1 MRSSPETAIIEQP
14 TAATKLP
21 SATSTT
27 TPSSDAIDAAVSTQQ
42 PAATPATSS
51 DASDIAVASQ
61 QPAATPATSSDAS
74 DTAVASQQP
83 AATTTTN
90 SDAANTAVA
99 SQQPAA
105 TTTANSDAANTAVAS
120 QQPVDSTAK
129 ASDKVDS
136 VQDVTDFT
144 QTLMKDTCHADRK
157 RLKCTM
163 YCFFL
168 AVVVIMDGRR
178 DGALWDD
185 IYDMYR
191 MLCAYNHF
199 SPCGKRA
206 LERFVKFATR
216 KLPPADSNAEANG
229 DAANMEENEK
239 DKRFI
244 SCKLTR
250 LAAQIVDAISKQA
263 CKGILDEGE
272 QVLEA
277 LHKMFPD
284 ADFQRVV
291 LVDGSH
297 NHLADGASEESQSQ
311 DDAEPNEAKGL
322 SGTCSRKL
330 HIANDLVSR
339 GVIAFKLTA
348 GTFSEKA
355 VLKQWILEG
364 VIKPGDLLIC
374 DAGYF
379 STEVIELLKQYGV
392 FFVIKGKGNL
402 NPEVLAYVHYHTH
415 KTAIPSHLL
424 PPRLAASGAIEI
436 SDWLTC
442 DDQPLAEWDI
452 QKGGNKTYKELVCGP
467 EEIIDANVRMKGVT
481 MRMVQIYNPTKDR
494 SGKDESP
501 YVYIST
507 NLPAQSSSP
516 MAIWALSRV
525 RWGVELFFKGLKY
538 FCFMNGW
545 DTDRIGRADF
555 FIMMALAAFQL
566 KVLYAQAV
574 QAKTKKTL
582 SMLSSCKVHR
592 INILSYI
599 GLPHPFYGIGRS

>member
-1 MRSSPETAIIEQP
+1 
-14 TAATKLP
+14 
-21 SATSTT
+21 
-27 TPSSDAIDAAVSTQQ
+27 
-42 PAATPATSS
+42 
-51 DASDIAVASQ
+51 
-61 QPAATPATSSDAS
+61 
-74 DTAVASQQP
+74 
-83 AATTTTN
+83 
-90 SDAANTAVA
+90 
-99 SQQPAA
+99 
-105 TTTANSDAANTAVAS
+105 
-120 QQPVDSTAK
+120 
-129 ASDKVDS
+129 
-136 VQDVTDFT
+136 
-144 QTLMKDTCHADRK
+144 MKDTCHADRK

-168 AVVVIMDGRR
+168 AVVVVVIMDGRR

-374 DAGYF
+374 DAGVMQAT
-379 STEVIELLKQYGV
+379 S
-392 FFVIKGKGNL
+392 
-402 NPEVLAYVHYHTH
+402 A
-415 KTAIPSHLL
+415 
-424 PPRLAASGAIEI
+424 
-436 SDWLTC
+436 
-442 DDQPLAEWDI
+442 
-452 QKGGNKTYKELVCGP
+452 QK
-467 EEIIDANVRMKGVT
+467 
-481 MRMVQIYNPTKDR
+481 
-494 SGKDESP
+494 
-501 YVYIST
+501 
-507 NLPAQSSSP
+507 
-516 MAIWALSRV
+516 
-525 RWGVELFFKGLKY
+525 
-538 FCFMNGW
+538 
-545 DTDRIGRADF
+545 
-555 FIMMALAAFQL
+555 
-566 KVLYAQAV
+566 
-574 QAKTKKTL
+574 
-582 SMLSSCKVHR
+582 
-592 INILSYI
+592 
-599 GLPHPFYGIGRS
+599 